1 MKQLE
6 FLNPDEMMFERS
18 INGFLNLKLK
28 NQMTYEKV
36 ECIPLF
42 PFSKSATYIS
52 VSIRKD
58 KEPEEIGVI
67 KELKTLSSEQRNLVQ
82 ADIDFRYFTPE
93 ILEIK
98 QIMVKHGI
106 HQWDVVTDKGEKT
119 FFVRDIKEN
128 ISFRENGLMIISD
141 FDKCRYQIRDHHKL
155 SATSR
160 KELNQTLL

>member
-6 FLNPDEMMFERS
+6 FLSPDEMIFERS
-18 INGFLNLKLK
+18 ANGFLNLKLK
-28 NQMTYEKV
+28 NQENYEKV

-42 PFSKSATYIS
+42 PFSKPDSYVS

-58 KEPEEIGVI
+58 KELVEIAVI
-67 KELKTLSSEQRNLVQ
+67 KELKILSSEQRNLVQ
-82 ADIDFRYFTPE
+82 EDIDFRYFTPE

-106 HQWDVVTDKGEKT
+106 YQWDVVTDKGEKT

-141 FDKCRYQIRDHHKL
+141 FDKCRYQIRDYQKL
-155 SATSR
+155 SAKSQ